1 MSKTPDYIEHP
12 PIDMLPHAK
21 QNSLA
26 MTSLLKE
33 AMGSFTTGVTV
44 ATTHHDG
51 HDWGMTCN
59 SFNTV
64 SLDPAMVLWSIRKAS
79 NSHSAFVLGGGFTI
93 NILAKHQKALA
104 LNFTTGSQT
113 ERFANAGIERLG
125 SGRARIEGALAWFDC
140 ELAQA
145 VEAGDHDILIGRV
158 LDFGRQA
165 GEGLAYAQRTFGVMQ
180 PLV

>member
-1 MSKTPDYIEHP
+1 MSKTLDYLERP
-12 PIDMLPHAK
+12 PIHIQSQAT
-21 QNSLA
+21 QNSPA
-26 MTSLLKE
+26 MTGLLKE

-44 ATTHHDG
+44 VTTHHAG
-51 HDWGMTCN
+51 SDWGMTCN

-104 LNFTTGSQT
+104 LNFTSGSQA
-113 ERFANAGIERLG
+113 ERFANAGIERLA
-125 SGRARIEGALAWFDC
+125 SGRARIDDALAWFDC
-140 ELAQA
+140 ELVQA

-165 GEGLAYAQRTFGVMQ
+165 GEGLAYSQRTFGVMQ
-180 PLV
+180 PLA